1 MLRKNTARKVLLAA
15 AFIAVLTG
23 LTVSYAPIRAQVL
36 SPRAEDLRFQMLTN
50 EPIAAPDRLSVVAG
64 ASALVVKDQ
73 RTGRCYV
80 ALTVGQATTM
90 APGDC

>member
-15 AFIAVLTG
+15 AFIAVLTM
-23 LTVSYAPIRAQVL
+23 SFAPIRAQVL
-36 SPRAEDLRFQMLTN
+36 SPRAEDLRFQMLSN
-50 EPIAAPDRLSVVAG
+50 EPIAAPDRRSVVAG
-64 ASALVVKDQ
+64 TSAMVVKDQ